1 MLRRSS
7 NSPQRMLPRSDECIY
22 SLESADGRKLSRS
35 QAGRKNGRS
44 GPAPAHVSH
53 TAPPANVSAT
63 TTCETSGPTCCGSSA
78 SADLALSLGS
88 RCQRRLG
95 TAGSTEFRQTWRKK
109 ATPLGR
115 LYWAHT
121 ASGHRKNATDSTG
134 LLSAWALPAARDV
147 RDGRSNQHE
156 KNARPLNEQAL
167 LAAWNTPTAIDGQRK
182 YQYDRH
188 DKSKPRLSNS
198 GLVIG
203 MPHGIHTGS
212 SAAATESSAGLALN
226 SAMSRWLMGFHG
238 IHDQL
243 SPCYASWA
251 RVQQVLVE
259 LCGRL
264 EVIES
269 ADCAATETRSFLK

>member
-1 MLRRSS
+1 MSEALPTSS
-7 NSPQRMLPRSDECIY
+7 QLSFPGFGESICSPV
-22 SLESADGRKLSRS
+22 SAAGKKLSRS
-35 QAGRKNGRS
+35 PVGRKNGRS
-44 GPAPAHVSH
+44 GLALARANPTALPARGKAR
-53 TAPPANVSAT
+53 T
-63 TTCETSGPTCCGSSA
+63 THETCGQKCTGSSA

-167 LAAWNTPTAIDGQRK
+167 LAVA
-182 YQYDRH
+182 
-188 DKSKPRLSNS
+188 KPRLSNA

-203 MPHGIHTGS
+203 MPHGKHTQS
-212 SAAATESSAGLALN
+212 SAAATESSARLVLN
-226 SAMSRWLMGFHG
+226 AAMSRWLMGFRRT
-238 IHDQL
+238 HDTS
-243 SPCYASWA
+243 SPGFASWA

-259 LCGRL
+259 LFGRL
-264 EVIES
+264 EL
-269 ADCAATETRSFLK
+269 TEVGGCEDTAMQSSRK